1 MIDSYQF
8 LDHLTARGLRFFSGV
23 PDSVLSGLCAG
34 INNRLPATDH
44 VVAPNEGA
52 AIALGAGHYL
62 ATGTPPVIYLQNAG
76 LGNIVNP
83 VVSLVSPGVY
93 GMPMLLII
101 GWRGEMY
108 EEDGTTAQLPDEPQH
123 HVQGRITLG
132 QLELMDIPYE
142 VLDAGRQEWRKSVDR
157 MIDRLRTDNGP
168 AALVVRKDTFS
179 KVALPKS
186 AEAGAARLNREE
198 AISCC
203 LKSLPETVPVVATTG
218 MAARE
223 VFELRAQ
230 SQQGHHRDF
239 LCIGAMGLA
248 SQVAA
253 GIALGIPNSRVA
265 CIDGDG
271 ALLMHMGSMAVCA
284 GVPNL
289 VHIVMNNEAHE
300 SVGGHPSAACGLD
313 LSLVARTFG
322 YKVVRRVTSAAELEQ
337 ALAAALAA
345 TGSAFIEILCAVGH
359 RADLGR
365 PTIPPTRGKEILME
379 FLGRLSL
386 NLSNNP

>member
-34 INNRLPATDH
+34 MNNRLPATDH

-62 ATGTPPVIYLQNAG
+62 ATGTPAVIYLQNAG

-101 GWRGEMY
+101 GWRGETY
-108 EEDGTTAQLPDEPQH
+108 DEDGTTAQLPDEPQH
-123 HVQGRITLG
+123 QVQGRITLG

-142 VLDAGRQEWRKSVDR
+142 VLDRGRQEWRKSVDR

-186 AEAGAARLNREE
+186 AQAGAARLNREE

-218 MAARE
+218 MVAWKNCSSCAPNGNKAIIGISFALERWGL
-223 VFELRAQ
+223 LRR
-230 SQQGHHRDF
+230 SQQ
-239 LCIGAMGLA
+239 A
-248 SQVAA
+248 SPSVSR
-253 GIALGIPNSRVA
+253 IPGWPAS
-265 CIDGDG
+265 
-271 ALLMHMGSMAVCA
+271 
-284 GVPNL
+284 
-289 VHIVMNNEAHE
+289 
-300 SVGGHPSAACGLD
+300 
-313 LSLVARTFG
+313 T
-322 YKVVRRVTSAAELEQ
+322 
-337 ALAAALAA
+337 A
-345 TGSAFIEILCAVGH
+345 TGPCSCIWKAWPFAP
-359 RADLGR
+359 AY
-365 PTIPPTRGKEILME
+365 PT
-379 FLGRLSL
+379 
-386 NLSNNP
+386 